1 MKEEAVLREA
11 GLHDFFK
18 LKRLEKLCFGE
29 DAWPWIDIFAAL
41 VFPQTIRLVIE
52 IEQELAGFVI
62 GDRRQSQKLGWI
74 ASIAVH
80 PDCRRRGYGTQLLL
94 ACEREL
100 DTARI
105 RLSLRRSNHT
115 ALRLYKEQ
123 GYFEVDRWPRYY
135 RNGEDA
141 IVMEKDVSLK
151 D

>member
-29 DAWPWIDIFAAL
+29 DAWPWIDILAAL

-62 GDRRQSQKLGWI
+62 GDRRRSQKLGWI

-80 PDCRRRGYGTQLLL
+80 PDHRRRGFGTRLLL
-94 ACEREL
+94 ACEKEL
-100 DTARI
+100 DMTRV
-105 RLSLRRSNHT
+105 RLSLRRSNMA
-115 ALRLYKEQ
+115 ALQLYEQLGYKEI
-123 GYFEVDRWPRYY
+123 DRWPKYY
-135 RNGEDA
+135 HNGEDA
-141 IVMEKDVSLK
+141 IVMEKDVSLRG
-151 D
+151 